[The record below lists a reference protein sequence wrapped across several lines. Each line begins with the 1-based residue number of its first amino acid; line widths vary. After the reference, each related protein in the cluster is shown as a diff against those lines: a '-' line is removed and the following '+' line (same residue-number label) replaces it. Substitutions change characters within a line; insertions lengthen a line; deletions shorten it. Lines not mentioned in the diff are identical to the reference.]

1 MCGIA
6 GIFLNANK
14 PNNINV
20 KKTLNELCEN
30 MHRRGPDNK
39 GIWISK
45 NKNVGLGHNRLSII
59 DINQR
64 SNQPM
69 FSEDNNYIISFNGEI
84 YNFKELKT
92 FLSRFKIKFRQKVI
106 LK

>member
-1 MCGIA
+1 MRICIED
-6 GIFLNANK
+6 
-14 PNNINV
+14 
-20 KKTLNELCEN
+20 T
-30 MHRRGPDNK
+30 DNK

-84 YNFKELKT
+84 YNFKELIT
-92 FLSRFKIKFRQKVI
+92 FLSRFKIKFRTKSDTEVI
-106 LK
+106 LKLWPIKRSKNAKYVERNVFNCYLG